1 MSTTELF
8 KNLRDLNLKTGAK
21 SLASQGTKIIVG
33 IDFGTTFSGIAW
45 ANTHDVRTRAIGC
58 Y

>member
-45 ANTHDVRTRAIGC
+45 ANTHDV
-58 Y
+58 